1 MLSMDSGNAHIAA
14 MLGEKVITLSGVRHP
29 YAGFSPFN
37 QLKKNALVSD
47 INQFPKI
54 PTSVYGNKKVV
65 GYQEA
70 MRTIPVEAIVN
81 AIVI

>member
-1 MLSMDSGNAHIAA
+1 MSIDSGYAHIAA
-14 MLGEKVITLSGVRHP
+14 VHGEKVITLWGVRHP

-37 QLKKNALVSD
+37 QPIENTLVSD

-54 PTSVYGNKKVV
+54 PTSVYGIKKVV
-65 GYQEA
+65 CYQEP